1 MRCANAL
8 SLMKQTKTHLRLL
21 ASAISIAL
29 AGVALA
35 QAPVPAL
42 PATPTAEPVPANDG
56 APSPTP
62 TAPGAR
68 TDRVERVDVTGRNSA
83 TDERRN
89 ASAAKIIITREELEQ
104 FGDTNLGEA
113 MRRLPGV
120 TTGGRPG
127 RPGAPQMRGLG
138 GGFTQ
143 ILIDGQ
149 RIPPGFSVQD
159 ITPDQVERI
168 EILRAPTAETGA
180 RAIAGTINVILR
192 EPLRKTDH
200 DIKLGVSV
208 ERDRVSPNVSWS
220 YNGLLSEIG
229 TYTLTGSVNRTDQIT
244 TDDSIIRYFDQ
255 ATDQLITEQRTHS
268 DSKSLRH
275 NYFLS
280 PRAQWRLGAGE
291 QFGLQA
297 FLAHNVVSSET
308 PATLEQPFGNNPVQP
323 YAKRVGA
330 FDGRF
335 DVARINANLNQR
347 LNEASRYELRAGV
360 GRFWSDNTST
370 ADQFDS
376 LGARNLNQVSRNDVR
391 DLSWSTSGKLIT
403 SLASR
408 GHAITSGYEYEAVR
422 RDIIG
427 TTFVNGVQ
435 QLGDIGTN
443 FFTSTKRLALYA
455 QDDWDI
461 SPEFAANLGIRF
473 EEIRTKTR
481 DAAVESEN
489 ISRVTTPLGHLV
501 WRFAAP
507 SRDQVRLSLTQSYR
521 PPNTDQLT
529 TRPSINSLYPAT
541 GGNLFSA
548 ADSVGNSRLKPERA
562 NGIDLAF
569 ERYLKSAGVL
579 SVNFFVR
586 DIKDVIRNIT
596 ALETVSWSPE
606 QRYVTRPQNIG
617 KARATGIEFDSKFQ
631 LRELI
636 DTTIPLSLRFNA
648 NLYESKV
655 ESVPGPY
662 NTLESQ
668 AHVTG
673 NIGFDYRIANS
684 PLSFGGNFAWTPA
697 YTSQRSED
705 QIAKVSTKRVFDA
718 YALYRIDSRTN
729 VRLSLSNIA
738 PTDSISEN
746 TSFSEGLRRFSISNG
761 RTDMSAALRLE
772 MRL

>member
-1 MRCANAL
+1 MSPLVPRVLPLAVLMLL
-8 SLMKQTKTHLRLL
+8 SNVATAQD
-21 ASAISIAL
+21 AVPNPPIA
-29 AGVALA
+29 
-35 QAPVPAL
+35 
-42 PATPTAEPVPANDG
+42 
-56 APSPTP
+56 P
-62 TAPGAR
+62 TAPTAP
-68 TDRVERVDVTGRNSA
+68 TSPTTPAPPPTTQTAPKAAPPATTATPQRVDQVEVTGKNTA

-138 GGFTQ
+138 GGLTQ

-180 RAIAGTINVILR
+180 RAIAGTINIILR

-200 DIKLGVSV
+200 DIKTGVSV
-208 ERDRVSPNVSWS
+208 ERGRISPNASWS
-220 YNGLLSEIG
+220 YNGLLSETG
-229 TYTLTGSVNRTDQIT
+229 TYTLTGSVNRSDQIT
-244 TDDSIIRYFDQ
+244 TDDSVIRYFDQ
-255 ATDQLITEQRTHS
+255 VSDQLITEQRTHS
-268 DSKSLRH
+268 DAKSLRQ

-297 FLAHNVVSSET
+297 FLAHNTVLSET
-308 PATLEQPFGNNPVQP
+308 NSTLVQPFGSNPVQP
-323 YAKRVGA
+323 YSTRSSA

-335 DVARINANLNQR
+335 DVARVNVNLNR
-347 LNEASRYELRAGV
+347 RINDTNRYELRAGV
-360 GRFWSDNTST
+360 GRFWSDNTT
-370 ADQFDS
+370 TTNQFDS
-376 LGARNLNQVSRNDVR
+376 LGVRNLNQVSRNDVR
-391 DLSWSTSGKLIT
+391 DISWSTNGKLT
-403 SLASR
+403 TNLATG
-408 GHAITSGYEYEAVR
+408 GHTIASGYEYESVR
-422 RDIIG
+422 RNLDGTTLINGAPQLGNIG
-427 TTFVNGVQ
+427 TQ
-435 QLGDIGTN
+435 
-443 FFTSTKRLALYA
+443 FFTSSKRLALYT

-473 EEIRTKTR
+473 EEIRTRTR
-481 DAAVESEN
+481 DAAVDSEN

-521 PPNTDQLT
+521 APNTDQLT
-529 TRPSINSLYPAT
+529 TRPTINSLYPAT

-562 NGIDLAF
+562 NGVDLAF
-569 ERYLKSAGVL
+569 ERYLKFAGVM

-586 DIKDVIRNIT
+586 DIKDVIRNLT
-596 ALETVSWSPE
+596 ALETVSWSPVP
-606 QRYVTRPQNIG
+606 RYVSRPQNIG
-617 KARATGIEFDSKFQ
+617 KARATGVEFDTKFQ
-631 LRELI
+631 LRELF
-636 DTTIPLSLRFNA
+636 DTTVPLSLRINA
-648 NLYESKV
+648 NVYNSKV

-668 AHVTG
+668 AHVTA
-673 NIGFDYRIANS
+673 NIGFDYRVPNS

-697 YTSQRSED
+697 YTAQRSED
-705 QIAKVSTKRVFDA
+705 QITKVSTKRVFDT
-718 YALYRIDSRTN
+718 YALYRVDSRTN
-729 VRLSLSNIA
+729 VRLSLSNLA
-738 PTDSISEN
+738 PINSVSES

-761 RTDMSAALRLE
+761 RTDMSVALRLE

>member
-1 MRCANAL
+1 MPPFILRAL
-8 SLMKQTKTHLRLL
+8 PLTVLMLL
-21 ASAISIAL
+21 GNVASAQDA
-29 AGVALA
+29 
-35 QAPVPAL
+35 APNVPI
-42 PATPTAEPVPANDG
+42 V
-56 APSPTP
+56 P
-62 TAPGAR
+62 TAPNVPPVPSQPTPAVQPAATPATTGPAPQ
-68 TDRVERVDVTGRNSA
+68 RVDQVEVTGKNSA

-138 GGFTQ
+138 GGLTQ

-200 DIKLGVSV
+200 DIKTGVSI
-208 ERDRVSPNVSWS
+208 ERGRISPNASWS
-220 YNGLLSEIG
+220 YNGLLSETG
-229 TYTLTGSVNRTDQIT
+229 TYTLTGSANRSDQIT
-244 TDDSIIRYFDQ
+244 TDDTIIRYFDQ

-275 NYFLS
+275 NYFFS

-297 FLAHNVVSSET
+297 FLAHNTVVSET
-308 PATLEQPFGNNPVQP
+308 PATLDQPFGSNPVQP
-323 YAKRVGA
+323 YATRVGA

-347 LNEASRYELRAGV
+347 IDDANRYELRAGV
-360 GRFWSDNTST
+360 GRFWSNNTST
-370 ADQFDS
+370 ANQFDT
-376 LGARNLNQVSRNDVR
+376 LGMRTLNQISRNDVR

-403 SLASR
+403 NVASR
-408 GHAITSGYEYEAVR
+408 GHALTSGYEYESVR
-422 RDIIG
+422 RDLDGTTLVNGAPQLGNIG
-427 TTFVNGVQ
+427 TK
-435 QLGDIGTN
+435 

-461 SPEFAANLGIRF
+461 SPQFAANLGIRF

-481 DAAVESEN
+481 DATVESEN
-489 ISRVTTPLGHLV
+489 ISRVTTPLGHIV

-529 TRPSINSLYPAT
+529 LRPNINSLYPAT
-541 GGNLFSA
+541 GSNLFSA
-548 ADSVGNSRLKPERA
+548 ADSIGNSQLKPERA

-569 ERYLKSAGVL
+569 ERYFKSAGVMSL
-579 SVNFFVR
+579 NFFVR
-586 DIKDVIRNIT
+586 DINDVIRNIT
-596 ALETVSWSPE
+596 TLETVSWSPA
-606 QRYVTRPQNIG
+606 QRYVSRPQNIG
-617 KARATGIEFDSKFQ
+617 KARATGVEFDTKFQ
-631 LRELI
+631 LRELF
-636 DTTIPLSLRFNA
+636 DTTIPLSLRVNA
-648 NLYESKV
+648 NLYNSRV

-673 NIGFDYRIANS
+673 NIGFDYRLVNS

-705 QIAKVSTKRVFDA
+705 QISRVSTKRVFDT
-718 YALYRIDSRTN
+718 YALYRVDSRTN

-738 PTDSISEN
+738 PTDSVNEG

-761 RTDMSAALRLE
+761 RTDMSVALRLE

>member
-1 MRCANAL
+1 MNQPIKR
-8 SLMKQTKTHLRLL
+8 LRLV

-29 AGVALA
+29 TSVALA
-35 QAPVPAL
+35 QAPAPTPA
-42 PATPTAEPVPANDG
+42 PAPANELAPASEPSPSPVP
-56 APSPTP
+56 SP
-62 TAPGAR
+62 APGAR
-68 TDRVERVDVTGRNSA
+68 TDRVERVDVTGKNDA

-180 RAIAGTINVILR
+180 RAIAGTINIILR

-200 DIKLGVSV
+200 DIKLGASV
-208 ERDRVSPNVSWS
+208 ERDRISPNASWS
-220 YNGLLSEIG
+220 YNGLISETG

-244 TDDSIIRYFDQ
+244 TDDAITRYFDQ
-255 ATDQLITEQRTHS
+255 ATDQLLTEQRSHS
-268 DSKSLRH
+268 DSKSLRN
-275 NYFLS
+275 NYFFS

-297 FLAHNVVSSET
+297 FLAHNLAKTET
-308 PATLEQPFGNNPVQP
+308 SATLEQPLGTTPAQP
-323 YAKRVGA
+323 YATRLSA

-335 DVARINANLNQR
+335 DVARINANLNR
-347 LNEASRYELRAGV
+347 RINEGNRYELRAGV
-360 GRFWSDNTST
+360 GRFWSDNTT
-370 ADQFDS
+370 VVDQFDS
-376 LGARNLNQVSRNDVR
+376 LGARNLNQISRNDVR

-403 SLASR
+403 NLASR
-408 GHAITSGYEYEAVR
+408 GHTITSGYEYEAVR
-422 RDIIG
+422 RDIVG
-427 TTFVNGVQ
+427 TTLLNGTQ
-435 QLGDIGTN
+435 QLGDVGTN
-443 FFTSTKRLALYA
+443 FFSSTQRLAAYA

-481 DAAVESEN
+481 DASAESEN
-489 ISRVTTPLGHLV
+489 VSRVTTPLGHLV

-507 SRDQVRLSLTQSYR
+507 SRDQIRLSLTQSYR
-521 PPNTDQLT
+521 SPNIDQLT
-529 TRPSINSLYPAT
+529 TRPSINSLYPAS
-541 GGNLFSA
+541 GGNIFSA
-548 ADSVGNSRLKPERA
+548 ADSVGNPNLKPERA

-569 ERYLKSAGVL
+569 ERYLKSGGVM

-596 ALETVSWSPE
+596 ELETVSWSPE

-617 KARATGIEFDSKFQ
+617 KARATGIEFDTKFQ
-631 LRELI
+631 LRELFE
-636 DTTIPLSLRFNA
+636 TTIPLSLRLNA
-648 NLYESKV
+648 NVYDSKV
-655 ESVPGPY
+655 DSVPGPY

-668 AHVTG
+668 ARVTG
-673 NIGFDYRIANS
+673 NLGFDYRVRNS

-705 QIAKVSTKRVFDA
+705 QINKVSTKRVFDA

-729 VRLSLSNIA
+729 VRFSLSNIA
-738 PTDSISEN
+738 PVDSVSES
-746 TSFSEGLRRFSISNG
+746 TTFSEGLRRFAISNG
-761 RTDMSAALRLE
+761 RTDMSVALRLE

>member
-1 MRCANAL
+1 MPPFILRAL
-8 SLMKQTKTHLRLL
+8 PLTVLMLL
-21 ASAISIAL
+21 GNVASAQDA
-29 AGVALA
+29 
-35 QAPVPAL
+35 APNVPI
-42 PATPTAEPVPANDG
+42 V
-56 APSPTP
+56 P
-62 TAPGAR
+62 TAPNVPPVPSQPTPAVQPAATPATTGPAPQ
-68 TDRVERVDVTGRNSA
+68 RVDQVEVTGKNSA

-120 TTGGRPG
+120 TAGGRPG

-138 GGFTQ
+138 GGLTQ

-200 DIKLGVSV
+200 DIKTGVSI
-208 ERDRVSPNVSWS
+208 ERGRISPNASWS
-220 YNGLLSEIG
+220 YNGLLSETG
-229 TYTLTGSVNRTDQIT
+229 TYTLTGSANRSDQIT
-244 TDDSIIRYFDQ
+244 TDDTIIRYFDQ

-275 NYFLS
+275 NYFFS

-297 FLAHNVVSSET
+297 FLAHNTVVSET
-308 PATLEQPFGNNPVQP
+308 PATLDQPFGSNPVQP
-323 YAKRVGA
+323 YATRVGA

-347 LNEASRYELRAGV
+347 IDDANRYELRAGV
-360 GRFWSDNTST
+360 GRFWSNNTST
-370 ADQFDS
+370 ANQFDT
-376 LGARNLNQVSRNDVR
+376 LGMRTLNQISRNDVR

-403 SLASR
+403 NVASR
-408 GHAITSGYEYEAVR
+408 GHALTSGYEYESVR
-422 RDIIG
+422 RDLDGTTLVNGAPQLGNIG
-427 TTFVNGVQ
+427 TK
-435 QLGDIGTN
+435 

-461 SPEFAANLGIRF
+461 SPQFAANLGIRF

-481 DAAVESEN
+481 DATVESEN
-489 ISRVTTPLGHLV
+489 ISRVTTPLGHIV

-529 TRPSINSLYPAT
+529 LRPNINSLYPAT
-541 GGNLFSA
+541 GSNLFSA
-548 ADSVGNSRLKPERA
+548 ADSIGNSQLKPERA

-569 ERYLKSAGVL
+569 ERYFKSAGVMSL
-579 SVNFFVR
+579 NFFVR
-586 DIKDVIRNIT
+586 DINDVIRNIT
-596 ALETVSWSPE
+596 TLETVSWSPA
-606 QRYVTRPQNIG
+606 QRYVSRPQNIG
-617 KARATGIEFDSKFQ
+617 KARATGVEFDTKFQ
-631 LRELI
+631 LRELF
-636 DTTIPLSLRFNA
+636 DTTIPLSLRVNA
-648 NLYESKV
+648 NLYNSKV

-673 NIGFDYRIANS
+673 NIGFDYRLVNS

-705 QIAKVSTKRVFDA
+705 QISRVSTKRVFDT
-718 YALYRIDSRTN
+718 YALYRVDSRTN

-738 PTDSISEN
+738 PTDSVNEG

-761 RTDMSAALRLE
+761 RTDMSVALRLE

>member
-1 MRCANAL
+1 MN
-8 SLMKQTKTHLRLL
+8 QTRTHLRLL
-21 ASAISIAL
+21 ASAISVVL
-29 AGVALA
+29 ASTSLA
-35 QAPVPAL
+35 QSPAPAPA
-42 PATPTAEPVPANDG
+42 PASAPAPAPTPASEQT
-56 APSPTP
+56 PSPEP
-62 TAPGAR
+62 SSPGAR

-200 DIKLGVSV
+200 DIKAGVSV

-220 YNGLLSEIG
+220 YNGLLSETA
-229 TYTLTGSVNRTDQIT
+229 TYTLTGSVNRTDQVT
-244 TDDSIIRYFDQ
+244 TDDTVTRYFDQ
-255 ATDQLITEQRTHS
+255 ITDQLVTEQRTHS

-275 NYFLS
+275 NYFFS
-280 PRAQWRLGAGE
+280 PRAQWRLGASE

-297 FLAHNVVSSET
+297 FLAHNTTSTET
-308 PATLEQPFGNNPVQP
+308 PSTLEQPFGNNPAQP
-323 YAKRVGA
+323 YATRIGT

-335 DVARINANLNQR
+335 DVARINANLNR
-347 LNEASRYELRAGV
+347 RIDDVNRYELRAGV

-370 ADQFDS
+370 ANQFDS
-376 LGARNLNQVSRNDVR
+376 FGVRNLSQSSRNDVR
-391 DLSWSTSGKLIT
+391 DISWSTNGKLT
-403 SLASR
+403 SNLASR
-408 GHAITSGYEYEAVR
+408 GHTIVSGYEYEAVR
-422 RDIIG
+422 RDLVG

-435 QLGDIGTN
+435 QLGDIGTD
-443 FFTSTKRLALYA
+443 FFTSTKRLAVFV

-481 DAAVESEN
+481 DAAIESEN
-489 ISRVTTPLGHLV
+489 ISRVTTPLGHFV

-521 PPNTDQLT
+521 SPNVDQLT
-529 TRPSINSLYPAT
+529 TRPNINSLYPAT

-548 ADSVGNSRLKPERA
+548 ADSVGNPQLKPERA

-569 ERYLKSAGVL
+569 ERYFKSAGVMT
-579 SVNFFVR
+579 VNFFVR
-586 DIKDVIRNIT
+586 DIKDVIRSIT
-596 ALETVSWSPE
+596 TLETVSWSPV
-606 QRYVTRPQNIG
+606 QRYVSRPRNIG
-617 KARATGIEFDSKFQ
+617 KARATGIEFDTKFQ
-631 LRELI
+631 LREI
-636 DTTIPLSLRFNA
+636 FDTTIPLSLRFNA
-648 NLYESKV
+648 NLYDSKV

-668 AHVTG
+668 ARATA
-673 NIGFDYRIANS
+673 NFGFDYRVRNS

-697 YTSQRSED
+697 YTAQRSED
-705 QIAKVSTKRVFDA
+705 QISKLSTKRVFDA

-738 PTDSISEN
+738 PTDSVGEN
-746 TSFSEGLRRFSISNG
+746 TSFSEGLRRFAISNG